1 MEKVVSY
8 GIETL
13 TDGEKILYYIWI
25 FSMIFITL
33 STIASIIGEEDG
45 LPKFRKEGNKLIRL

>member
-1 MEKVVSY
+1 MSY

-25 FSMIFITL
+25 FSMVFVTL
-33 STIASIIGEEDG
+33 STLASEIYDKMYKDS
-45 LPKFRKEGNKLIRL
+45 LPKFRREGTRLIRI

>member
-13 TDGEKILYYIWI
+13 ADGEKILYYIWI

-33 STIASIIGEEDG
+33 STIASIIVEEDG

>member
-33 STIASIIGEEDG
+33 STIASIIVEEDG